1 MFKVAVVFIA
11 LSFLPLAASAS
22 EKNMT
27 NRLPVWI
34 ETPSE
39 QYPEQS
45 YMTAVGEGHAQ
56 KEAEASALES
66 LAAIFNRKIEA
77 QTQSSL
83 NYASSQGKDAAKKD
97 KRINQTISISTNIEQ
112 LSGAE
117 IKETWVS
124 PDGTYY
130 ALAVLEK
137 SKAIA
142 VYRGKIALNN
152 QTIMSLM
159 DIPADVKNTM
169 TECARYKA
177 AYTKAE
183 ENAAYLSVLLQLN
196 PAVGALS
203 NDEKLASNIIKAKWL
218 AALKNMPVAI
228 TVSGDKNDKIK
239 SSFAKVFTSAGFT
252 LSAPDTGRYSM
263 AVTLVISDEKI
274 PGNNKAVLRYS
285 LDSTLTDKV
294 SGETVLPF
302 SLSGR
307 EIHLNKANAE
317 AKLFKTLDKK
327 ISENFKAAF
336 EEYITQLGG

>member
-1 MFKVAVVFIA
+1 MFKVAVIFIA
-11 LSFLPLAASAS
+11 LSIFPLVAAAS
-22 EKNMT
+22 EKNVT
-27 NRLPVWI
+27 NKPPAWV
-34 ETPSE
+34 ETPAE
-39 QYPEQS
+39 RYPEQS

-56 KEAEASALES
+56 KAAEASAIEA
-66 LAAIFNRKIEA
+66 LAAIFDRKIES

-83 NYASSQGKDAAKKD
+83 DYASVQGKEAAKKD

-112 LSGAE
+112 LIGVE
-117 IKETWVS
+117 IKETWLS
-124 PDGTYY
+124 PGGTYY

-142 VYRGKIALNN
+142 VYRKKIEHNKQA
-152 QTIMSLM
+152 IIALM

-183 ENAAYLSVLLQLN
+183 ENAVYLPCLLLLN
-196 PAVGALS
+196 PAAGTLA
-203 NDEKLASNIIKAKWL
+203 NDENPSPSVIKAKWL
-218 AALKNMPVAI
+218 AALKNMPVSI

-239 SSFAKVFTSAGFT
+239 ASFAKVFTSAGFT

-263 AVTLVISDEKI
+263 AVSLDISDEKI
-274 PGNNKAVLRYS
+274 QGNNKAVLRYS
-285 LDSTLTDKV
+285 LDSALTDKA
-294 SGETVLPF
+294 SGETLLPF

-327 ISENFKAAF
+327 IAENFKAAF
-336 EEYITQLGG
+336 EEYIGHLGK

>member
-11 LSFLPLAASAS
+11 LSFFLPFVSAS
-22 EKNMT
+22 EKSVTNMP
-27 NRLPVWI
+27 PVWI
-34 ETPSE
+34 ETPTE
-39 QYPEQS
+39 QYPERT
-45 YMTAVGEGHAQ
+45 YMTAVGEGFSQ
-56 KEAEASALES
+56 KEAEVSAIES

-83 NYASSQGKDAAKKD
+83 DYASVQGKDAAKKD
-97 KRINQTISISTNIEQ
+97 KRINQTISISTNMEQ
-112 LSGAE
+112 LSGVE

-142 VYRGKIALNN
+142 VYKGKIALNN
-152 QTIMSLM
+152 QAIMSLM

-196 PAVGALS
+196 PAAGALS
-203 NDEKLASNIIKAKWL
+203 NDEKFASNVIKAKWL

-239 SSFAKVFTSAGFT
+239 SSFAKVFTSAGFI
-252 LSAPDTGRYSM
+252 LSSSNTCRYSM

-285 LDSTLTDKV
+285 LDSALTDKV

-317 AKLFKTLDKK
+317 SKLFKTLDKK
-327 ISENFKAAF
+327 ISENFKTAF
-336 EEYITQLGG
+336 EEYIALLGK